1 MCECNKRGIS
11 RRTFVQRTGLA
22 AGGALL
28 GSTGITGAAEP
39 STDSAVDKEI
49 PRRILGK
56 TNESVTTLAMGTCGP
71 GLSRDVTVADIATMT
86 QVALDSGVRYFD
98 TARAY
103 GRAEEGVGLGLGN
116 RRKEVFLT
124 SKVAADSIAD
134 AEQSLSTSLKLLK
147 TDCIDLVYFHNL
159 GMRDM
164 SRALEPDGVFP
175 WLVKQK
181 KAGKFRFLG
190 ISGHSH
196 CSRFQRFIETDE
208 PDVLMCVLNFADR
221 FTYKFE
227 DTVLPLARKHDLGI
241 VAMKVLG
248 GIRPGD
254 TMENLEGPRQQAAV
268 DDDFLQMAVRYAL
281 GIPGVAVANIG
292 VYRPEEVRKNAEMV
306 RNYRPLSPEEQT
318 MLAELGRKTAL
329 RWGEHFGPPIE
340 PRG

>member
-1 MCECNKRGIS
+1 MFKHKSSDVS
-11 RRTFVQRTGLA
+11 RRTFIRDAGLA
-22 AGGALL
+22 AGGMLL
-28 GSTGITGAAEP
+28 APCAAGAMDPRA
-39 STDSAVDKEI
+39 TAVLEKEA

-56 TNESVTTLAMGTCGP
+56 TKESVTTLAMGTCAA
-71 GLSRDVTVADIATMT
+71 GLSRDVTVEDIATMV

-98 TARAY
+98 TARRY
-103 GRAEEGVGLGLGN
+103 GKAEEGVGRGLGS

-124 SKVAADSIAD
+124 SKVAADTIAD

-159 GMRDM
+159 GVRDM
-164 SRALEPDGVFP
+164 RRALEPDGVFP

-196 CSRFQRFIETDE
+196 CERFRRFIETDE

-221 FTYKFE
+221 FTYGFE
-227 DTVLPLARKHDLGI
+227 DKVLPLARKHNLGI
-241 VAMKVLG
+241 VAMKVFG

-254 TMENLEGPRQQAAV
+254 TMENLQGPRHPAAV
-268 DDDFLQMAVRYAL
+268 DDELLELAVRYAL
-281 GIPGVAVANIG
+281 GIPGVALVNIG

-306 RNYRPLSPEEQT
+306 RSYRPLSPEEQAT
-318 MLAELGRKTAL
+318 LAELGQKTAR
-329 RWGEHFGPPIE
+329 RWGEHFGPPT
-340 PRG
+340 GQSG